1 MALENEKREVKEKA
15 VCSRMQNKFVEPAA
29 FLYLKLMKEQ
39 LGAVSSEL
47 LIALY
52 SVSGEK
58 NTQAFKIK
66 TLMFHLTQIHPPPEE
81 LPVSWTFLEQSN
93 MRAFVPPTE
102 ATMKDTMTP
111 GVHLCSL
118 IFGRINS
125 PAFVFSLS
133 SKNLDQTQKRDLPT
147 HGAEFHLKQH
157 PLLLVT
163 RQSFCTTHWLP
174 NEKELV

>member
-1 MALENEKREVKEKA
+1 MKREKWKKKLCA
-15 VCSRMQNKFVEPAA
+15 AGCRTNLWNRLLFSIWSWWKNNSGLFHQNYWLHYIAS
-29 FLYLKLMKEQ
+29 
-39 LGAVSSEL
+39 LG
-47 LIALY
+47 
-52 SVSGEK
+52 K

-125 PAFVFSLS
+125 PAFVFSFS
-133 SKNLDQTQKRDLPT
+133 SKNLDQTQKGDLPT

-163 RQSFCTTHWLP
+163 RQSSCTTHWLP
-174 NEKELV
+174 NKKELV